1 MEMIKKVAQRRASGT
16 AARTNRKSI
25 KINPKPIGKIQAKKR
40 ITQSTETKK
49 KSGVVSKNQLDT
61 PKSIDNIDDVFGQ
74 SEEEKEEKL
83 VNLVV
88 KVLVKSTLDEL
99 YGKESN

>member
-25 KINPKPIGKIQAKKR
+25 KIKPKPIGKIQAKKCTTR
-40 ITQSTETKK
+40 SIKTKE
-49 KSGVVSKNQLDT
+49 KSYEVSKSPIDP
-61 PKSIDNIDDVFGQ
+61 PKSIDNIDNIIGQ
-74 SEEEKEEKL
+74 SEIEKEEKL
-83 VNLVV
+83 VNLIV